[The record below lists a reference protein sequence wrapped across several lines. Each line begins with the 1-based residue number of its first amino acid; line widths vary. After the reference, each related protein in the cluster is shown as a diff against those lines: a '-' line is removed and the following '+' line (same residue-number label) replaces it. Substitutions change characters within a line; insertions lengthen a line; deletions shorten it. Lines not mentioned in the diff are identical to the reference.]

1 MKQTPFSLLL
11 PLALLFDTAHQRGR
25 LRAYV
30 SSDIADRQT
39 ADGQLNTEWKRDSA
53 RQRAREKHIWL
64 GKMDN
69 EAGAQNKQQNAE
81 ENDAV

>member
-1 MKQTPFSLLL
+1 MMKQTPFSLLL

-39 ADGQLNTEWKRDSA
+39 ADGQLNIE
-53 RQRAREKHIWL
+53 
-64 GKMDN
+64 
-69 EAGAQNKQQNAE
+69 
-81 ENDAV
+81 